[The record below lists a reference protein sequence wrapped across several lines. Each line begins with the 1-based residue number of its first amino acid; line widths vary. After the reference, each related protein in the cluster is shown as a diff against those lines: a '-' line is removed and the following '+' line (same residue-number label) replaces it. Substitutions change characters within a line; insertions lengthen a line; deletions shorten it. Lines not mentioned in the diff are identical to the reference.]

1 VRKLYNEFFYIP
13 KHGKVREKVMLTR
26 VAMTVMIVIMCLA
39 AMSFTAYAYFSY
51 NISSGS
57 NIIKAAHFE
66 TKVSIQITD
75 ENGEAV
81 DINPITSNYQTYK
94 VGLDAGKIYTVT
106 ITPTENSTAKT
117 GFVVITANGCEK
129 TYHTQQLGIDTN
141 IGEGETKTISF
152 KLTVTDKT
160 NVHFLAHWGT
170 SSYYDA
176 YKNKGDQEELYITQ
190 GEEIMMIVNGYAEP
204 NVSKNTNE
212 GSNDENEGTE
222 GTTPSTNTTGTETPT
237 TQTPESTTTPSTET
251 STPVETTP
259 PETTGE
265 SESTNATEPSS
276 TTTEPATQTTEP
288 AVTESASTESTTETQ
303 SVTENSETTGAPTT
317 EVSES

>member
-1 VRKLYNEFFYIP
+1 MRELYNEFFYIP

-26 VAMTVMIVIMCLA
+26 IAMTVTIVIMCLA
-39 AMSFTAYAYFSY
+39 AMSITAYAYFSY

-75 ENGEAV
+75 KNGEAV

-152 KLTVTDKT
+152 KLIVTDKT
-160 NVHFLAHWGT
+160 DVHFLAHWGT

-190 GEEIMMIVNGYAEP
+190 GEEIIMIVNGYVEP
-204 NVSKNTNE
+204 NVSNNTNE
-212 GSNDENEGTE
+212 GSNDENEGTD
-222 GTTPSTNTTGTETPT
+222 GTTPPTNTTGTETPT

-288 AVTESASTESTTETQ
+288 AATESASTESTTETQ
-303 SVTENSETTGAPTT
+303 SVTENSEATGTTTT
-317 EVSES
+317 EVNE

>member
-1 VRKLYNEFFYIP
+1 MRKLFNEFFYIP

-26 VAMTVMIVIMCLA
+26 IAMTVTIVIMCLA
-39 AMSFTAYAYFSY
+39 AMSITAYAYFSY

-75 ENGEAV
+75 ENEEAV

-94 VGLDAGKIYTVT
+94 VGLDAGKTYTVT

-152 KLTVTDKT
+152 KLIVTDKT
-160 NVHFLAHWGT
+160 DVHFLAHWGT

-265 SESTNATEPSS
+265 SESTNTTEPSS

-288 AVTESASTESTTETQ
+288 AATESASTESTTDTQ
-303 SVTENSETTGAPTT
+303 SVTENSETTGTTTT
-317 EVSES
+317 EANE

>member
-1 VRKLYNEFFYIP
+1 MRKLYNEFFYIP
-13 KHGKVREKVMLTR
+13 KHGKVLEKVMLTR
-26 VAMTVMIVIMCLA
+26 IAMTVTIVIMCLA
-39 AMSFTAYAYFSY
+39 AMSITAYAYFSY
-51 NISSGS
+51 NITSGS

-75 ENGEAV
+75 ENEEAV

-152 KLTVTDKT
+152 KLIVTDKT
-160 NVHFLAHWGT
+160 DVHFLAHWGT

-222 GTTPSTNTTGTETPT
+222 STTPPTNTTTGTETPS
-237 TQTPESTTTPSTET
+237 TQTSESTTTPSTET

-265 SESTNATEPSS
+265 GESTNTTEPSS

-288 AVTESASTESTTETQ
+288 AATESASTESTTDTP
-303 SVTENSETTGAPTT
+303 SVTENSETTGTTTT
-317 EVSES
+317 EANE

>member
-1 VRKLYNEFFYIP
+1 MRKLYNEFFYIP

-26 VAMTVMIVIMCLA
+26 IAMTVTIVIMCLA
-39 AMSFTAYAYFSY
+39 AMSVTAYAYFSY
-51 NISSGS
+51 NITSGS

-152 KLTVTDKT
+152 KLIVTDKT
-160 NVHFLAHWGT
+160 DVHFLAHWGT

-259 PETTGE
+259 PETMGT
-265 SESTNATEPSS
+265 SEPTS
-276 TTTEPATQTTEP
+276 TTEPTTQTTEP
-288 AVTESASTESTTETQ
+288 ASTESTTETQ
-303 SVTENSETTGAPTT
+303 SVTENSETTGTTTT
-317 EVSES
+317 EANE

>member
-1 VRKLYNEFFYIP
+1 MRKLYNEFFYIP

-26 VAMTVMIVIMCLA
+26 IAMTVTIVIMCLA

-51 NISSGS
+51 NISSGF

-75 ENGEAV
+75 ENEEVV

-152 KLTVTDKT
+152 KLIVTDKT
-160 NVHFLAHWGT
+160 DVHFLAHWGT

-204 NVSKNTNE
+204 NVSNNTNE

-222 GTTPSTNTTGTETPT
+222 GTTPSTNTTTST
-237 TQTPESTTTPSTET
+237 ESTTTPSTET
-251 STPVETTP
+251 STPIETTP
-259 PETTGE
+259 PEATGE

-276 TTTEPATQTTEP
+276 TTTEPAAQTTES
-288 AVTESASTESTTETQ
+288 AATEPASTESTTETQ
-303 SVTENSETTGAPTT
+303 SVTENAETTGTTTT
-317 EVSES
+317 EANE

>member
-1 VRKLYNEFFYIP
+1 MRKLYNEFFYIP

-26 VAMTVMIVIMCLA
+26 IAMTVTIVIMCLA
-39 AMSFTAYAYFSY
+39 AMSITAYAYFSH
-51 NISSGS
+51 NVTSGS

-75 ENGEAV
+75 ENEEAV

-152 KLTVTDKT
+152 KLIVTDKT
-160 NVHFLAHWGT
+160 DVHFLAHWGT

-222 GTTPSTNTTGTETPT
+222 STTPPTNTTTGTETPS
-237 TQTPESTTTPSTET
+237 TQTSESTTTPSTET
-251 STPVETTP
+251 STLVETTP
-259 PETTGE
+259 PETTGT
-265 SESTNATEPSS
+265 SEPTS
-276 TTTEPATQTTEP
+276 TTEPTTQT
-288 AVTESASTESTTETQ
+288 TESASTESTTETQ
-303 SVTENSETTGAPTT
+303 SVTENSETTGTTTT
-317 EVSES
+317 EANE

>member
-1 VRKLYNEFFYIP
+1 MRKLFNEFFYIP

-26 VAMTVMIVIMCLA
+26 IAMTVTIVIMCLA
-39 AMSFTAYAYFSY
+39 AMSITAYAYFSY

-75 ENGEAV
+75 ENEEAV

-141 IGEGETKTISF
+141 ISIPSLYVSLTLSPSIFHFSKYTSF
-152 KLTVTDKT
+152 FIDVL
-160 NVHFLAHWGT
+160 L
-170 SSYYDA
+170 
-176 YKNKGDQEELYITQ
+176 
-190 GEEIMMIVNGYAEP
+190 
-204 NVSKNTNE
+204 
-212 GSNDENEGTE
+212 
-222 GTTPSTNTTGTETPT
+222 
-237 TQTPESTTTPSTET
+237 
-251 STPVETTP
+251 
-259 PETTGE
+259 
-265 SESTNATEPSS
+265 
-276 TTTEPATQTTEP
+276 
-288 AVTESASTESTTETQ
+288 
-303 SVTENSETTGAPTT
+303 SVFK
-317 EVSES
+317 

>member
-1 VRKLYNEFFYIP
+1 MRKLFNEFFYIP

-26 VAMTVMIVIMCLA
+26 IAMTVTIVIMCLA
-39 AMSFTAYAYFSY
+39 AMSITAYAYFSY

-75 ENGEAV
+75 ENEEAV

-94 VGLDAGKIYTVT
+94 VGLDAGKTYTVT

-152 KLTVTDKT
+152 KLIVTDKT
-160 NVHFLAHWGT
+160 DVHFLAHWGT

-259 PETTGE
+259 PETTEE
-265 SESTNATEPSS
+265 SESTNTTEPSS

-288 AVTESASTESTTETQ
+288 AATEPASTESTTDTQ
-303 SVTENSETTGAPTT
+303 SVTENSETTGTTTT
-317 EVSES
+317 EANE

>member
-1 VRKLYNEFFYIP
+1 MRELYNEFFYIP

-26 VAMTVMIVIMCLA
+26 IAMTVTIVIMCLA
-39 AMSFTAYAYFSY
+39 AMSITAYAYFSY

-75 ENGEAV
+75 KNGEAV

-152 KLTVTDKT
+152 KLIVTDKT
-160 NVHFLAHWGT
+160 DVHFLAHWGT

-190 GEEIMMIVNGYAEP
+190 GEEIMMIVNGYVEP
-204 NVSKNTNE
+204 NVSNNTNE
-212 GSNDENEGTE
+212 GSNDENEGTD
-222 GTTPSTNTTGTETPT
+222 GTTPPTNTTGTETPT

-288 AVTESASTESTTETQ
+288 AATESASTESTTETQ
-303 SVTENSETTGAPTT
+303 SVTENSEATGTTTT
-317 EVSES
+317 EVNE

>member
-1 VRKLYNEFFYIP
+1 MRKLYNEFFYIP
-13 KHGKVREKVMLTR
+13 KHGRVREKVMLTR
-26 VAMTVMIVIMCLA
+26 IAITVTIVIMCLA

-51 NISSGS
+51 NITSGS

-75 ENGEAV
+75 ENEEAV

-106 ITPTENSTAKT
+106 ITPTANSTAKT

-141 IGEGETKTISF
+141 IGESETKTISF
-152 KLTVTDKT
+152 KLIVTDKT
-160 NVHFLAHWGT
+160 DVHFLAHWGT

-212 GSNDENEGTE
+212 GSNDEKEGTE
-222 GTTPSTNTTGTETPT
+222 GTTPSTNTTGTETPS
-237 TQTPESTTTPSTET
+237 TQTSESTTTPSTET

-259 PETTGE
+259 PETTGV

-276 TTTEPATQTTEP
+276 TTTEHATQTTEP
-288 AVTESASTESTTETQ
+288 AATESASTESTTETQ

-317 EVSES
+317 EVSE

>member
-1 VRKLYNEFFYIP
+1 MRKLYNEFFYIP

-51 NISSGS
+51 NITSGS

-75 ENGEAV
+75 ENEEAV

-152 KLTVTDKT
+152 KLIVTDKT
-160 NVHFLAHWGT
+160 DVHFLAHWGT

-190 GEEIMMIVNGYAEP
+190 GEGIMMIVNGYAEP
-204 NVSKNTNE
+204 NFSKNTNE

-265 SESTNATEPSS
+265 SESTNTTEPSS

-288 AVTESASTESTTETQ
+288 AATEPASTESTTDTQ
-303 SVTENSETTGAPTT
+303 SVTENSETTGTTTT
-317 EVSES
+317 EANE

>member
-1 VRKLYNEFFYIP
+1 MRELYNEFFYIP
-13 KHGKVREKVMLTR
+13 KHGRVREKVMLTR
-26 VAMTVMIVIMCLA
+26 VVITVMIVIMCLA

-51 NISSGS
+51 NITSGS

-117 GFVVITANGCEK
+117 GFVVITANGCDK

-141 IGEGETKTISF
+141 IGDGKTKTISF
-152 KLTVTDKT
+152 KLIVTDKT
-160 NVHFLAHWGT
+160 DVHFLAHWGT

-190 GEEIMMIVNGYAEP
+190 DEEIMMIVNGYAEP
-204 NVSKNTNE
+204 NVNNNTNE

-222 GTTPSTNTTGTETPT
+222 GTTPSTNTTTGTESSS

-251 STPVETTP
+251 STPVVTTP
-259 PETTGE
+259 PETTGT
-265 SESTNATEPSS
+265 SGSTDTTEPSS
-276 TTTEPATQTTEP
+276 TTEPATTEP
-288 AVTESASTESTTETQ
+288 ASTESTTETQ
-303 SVTENSETTGAPTT
+303 PTTETTEPTGAPTT
-317 EVSES
+317 EANS